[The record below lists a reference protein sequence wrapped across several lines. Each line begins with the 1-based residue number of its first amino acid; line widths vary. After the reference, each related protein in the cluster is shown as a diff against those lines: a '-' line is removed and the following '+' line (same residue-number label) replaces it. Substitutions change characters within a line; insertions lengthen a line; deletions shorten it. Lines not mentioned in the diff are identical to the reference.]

1 MPGRVDALGRAPLN
15 RDDRPVIEFL
25 APRLTRMSAA
35 GDKDWLTGEAL
46 ADYMERLTA
55 RLAGMTEPTLPAT
68 DDAAQAR
75 RAGAALFRYAIAAT
89 SGDGARAEAFM
100 REVSRLVPDVVA
112 SAARESTA
120 GDLADVRRTLG
131 SLRGEQERLRQQLQS
146 MEQRLPPT
154 GGRR

>member
-1 MPGRVDALGRAPLN
+1 
-15 RDDRPVIEFL
+15 
-25 APRLTRMSAA
+25 
-35 GDKDWLTGEAL
+35 
-46 ADYMERLTA
+46 LTA

-68 DDAAQAR
+68 DDAGQAR

-112 SAARESTA
+112 SAARDSAA

-146 MEQRLPPT
+146 MEQRLQPT